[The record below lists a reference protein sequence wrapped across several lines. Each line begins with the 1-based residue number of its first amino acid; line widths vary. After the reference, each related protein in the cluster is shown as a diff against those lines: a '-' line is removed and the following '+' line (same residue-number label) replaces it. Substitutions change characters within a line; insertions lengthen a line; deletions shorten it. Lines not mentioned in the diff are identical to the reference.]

1 MRATP
6 TAEMATVEVITA
18 RDSQSEGS
26 RRVLGLRSGKGMIQT
41 RASTEVA
48 VAIIAR
54 VLIVGLD
61 GCVILRRS

>member
-6 TAEMATVEVITA
+6 TAEMAAMEVITA

-41 RASTEVA
+41 RASTEMA
-48 VAIIAR
+48 VATIAR

-61 GCVILRRS
+61 GCVILRWS